1 MCGCSSRALV
11 RASRTN
17 RSASPGDGVSPRS
30 STFTATSWPR
40 SWSRTRNTAAN
51 PPSPRISPTVNF
63 LPRAFWRR
71 RRSVVRSSD
80 MADAKPRNL
89 RRVALG
95 TSGVVLAW
103 LFAVWPPPVWWRDH
117 WPRETA
123 MMREET
129 DWRTGGR
136 AVGGAQSARPA
147 VRPTDLENI
156 SPVLQ
161 RMVIIAED
169 SRFRSHV
176 GIDPAEIADALGV
189 DGAHGFW
196 SAIRAAWRHRDRL
209 RGASTITQQL
219 AKNLYLSSSRSP
231 IRKLKEAATA
241 LGLELALSKDR
252 ILELY
257 LNVAEWG
264 PGIWGI
270 DAASRAYFGVPAS
283 RLSAE
288 QAAELAATL
297 PHPRTSNP
305 TFRPERTLERRNLI
319 LARYRGVD
327 VYIPPEEETDSLP
340 IPLPAPVVPPAL
352 DSLRIDVPVDSL
364 EDSLT
369 DRRTDAQRRT
379 EDSVRDSLP

>member
-1 MCGCSSRALV
+1 DPERVDVRTGIHVLSGGLLGTHVMRGPDHHALRGELADGRLLRGLRDPEVGHEHVARAVEQDVVGLYIAVHDAVQVCVAQRVRHLPRDPGGIPQREALMLLEQLAERRSVEAAHDDVEDFVLV
-11 RASRTN
+11 ASDLVDRHDVGVLASRTN
-17 RSASPGDGVSPRS
+17 RSASPGDGVRPRS
-30 STFTATSWPR
+30 RTFTATSWPS

-51 PPSPRISPTVNF
+51 PPSPRTSPTVNF

-189 DGAHGFW
+189 DRAHGFW
-196 SAIRAAWRHRDRL
+196 SAVGAAWRHRDRL
-209 RGASTITQQL
+209 RGASTITQQV
-219 AKNLYLSSSRSP
+219 AKNLYLSSSRNP
-231 IRKLKEAATA
+231 IRK
-241 LGLELALSKDR
+241 
-252 ILELY
+252 
-257 LNVAEWG
+257 V
-264 PGIWGI
+264 
-270 DAASRAYFGVPAS
+270 
-283 RLSAE
+283 
-288 QAAELAATL
+288 
-297 PHPRTSNP
+297 
-305 TFRPERTLERRNLI
+305 
-319 LARYRGVD
+319 
-327 VYIPPEEETDSLP
+327 
-340 IPLPAPVVPPAL
+340 
-352 DSLRIDVPVDSL
+352 
-364 EDSLT
+364 
-369 DRRTDAQRRT
+369 
-379 EDSVRDSLP
+379 

>member
-30 STFTATSWPR
+30 STFTATSCPR
-40 SWSRTRNTAAN
+40 VRSRTRNTAAN
-51 PPSPRISPTVNF
+51 PPSPRTSPTVNF

-95 TSGVVLAW
+95 TAGVAFVW
-103 LFAVWPPPVWWRDH
+103 LLAVWPPPVWWRDH

-123 MMREET
+123 MMREMV
-129 DWRTGGR
+129 DGRTGGR
-136 AVGGAQSARPA
+136 ADGRSPSVLK
-147 VRPTDLENI
+147 DI

-161 RMVIIAED
+161 RMVIIAKD

-176 GIDPAEIADALGV
+176 GIDPAEIADALGM

-196 SAIRAAWRHRDRL
+196 SAVGAAWRHRDRL

-241 LGLELALSKDR
+241 LGLELVLSKDR

-305 TFRPERTLERRNLI
+305 TFRPDRMLGRRNLI

-327 VYIPPEEETDSLP
+327 VYIPPEEETDTIPVPAVLLP
-340 IPLPAPVVPPAL
+340 
-352 DSLRIDVPVDSL
+352 PVDSL
-364 EDSLT
+364 QIDSLAPVDSTQDSLT
-369 DRRTDAQRRT
+369 ARRTDTTDAQRT
-379 EDSVRDSLP
+379 TADSSRDSLP

>member
-1 MCGCSSRALV
+1 MPSVVSWLTDASCAAFAIPKSVTSTWPALSSRMLSGFT
-11 RASRTN
+11 SRCTMPW
-17 RSASPGDGVSPRS
+17 RCAWPSAS
-30 STFTATSWPR
+30 
-40 SWSRTRNTAAN
+40 AN
-51 PPSPRISPTVNF
+51 PPSPRTSPTVNC

-95 TSGVVLAW
+95 TTGLVLVW
-103 LFAVWPPPVWWRDH
+103 LFGVWPPPVWWRNH

-123 MMREET
+123 MMREQA
-129 DWRTGGR
+129 DCRSP
-136 AVGGAQSARPA
+136 SACPT
-147 VRPTDLENI
+147 VRPTDLQSI

-176 GIDPAEIADALGV
+176 GIDPAEVADALGV

-196 SAIRAAWRHRDRL
+196 SAIRAAWQHRDRL

-241 LGLELALSKDR
+241 LGLELVLSKDR

-327 VYIPPEEETDSLP
+327 VYIPPEEETDT
-340 IPLPAPVVPPAL
+340 IPVPTVLVP
-352 DSLRIDVPVDSL
+352 PVDSL
-364 EDSLT
+364 QIDSLPPVDSLQDSLT
-369 DRRTDAQRRT
+369 ARRIDAQGKP
-379 EDSVRDSLP
+379 DSGGPDSLP

>member
-1 MCGCSSRALV
+1 MWGCSSRALV

-17 RSASPGDGVSPRS
+17 RSASPGEGVRPRS
-30 STFTATSWPR
+30 RTFTATSWPR

-51 PPSPRISPTVNF
+51 PPSPRIFPTVNF

-89 RRVALG
+89 RRAALG
-95 TSGVVLAW
+95 TAGVVLVW
-103 LFAVWPPPVWWRDH
+103 LFAAWPPPVWWRDH

-123 MMREET
+123 MMRDAA

-136 AVGGAQSARPA
+136 AVGGSQSAPV
-147 VRPTDLENI
+147 VRPTDLEHI

-189 DGAHGFW
+189 AGAHGVR
-196 SAIRAAWRHRDRL
+196 SGGGAAWRHRDRL

-219 AKNLYLSSSRSP
+219 AKNLYLSSSRNP
-231 IRKLKEAATA
+231 IRKLKEAVLA
-241 LGLELALSKDR
+241 LRLELALSKDR

-257 LNVAEWG
+257 LNIAEWG
-264 PGIWGI
+264 PGIWGV
-270 DAASRAYFGVPAS
+270 DAASRAYFAVPAA
-283 RLSAE
+283 RLTEE

-297 PHPRTSNP
+297 QHPRTSNP
-305 TFRPERTLERRNLI
+305 TYRPKKTL
-319 LARYRGVD
+319 AHRG
-327 VYIPPEEETDSLP
+327 L
-340 IPLPAPVVPPAL
+340 
-352 DSLRIDVPVDSL
+352 
-364 EDSLT
+364 
-369 DRRTDAQRRT
+369 
-379 EDSVRDSLP
+379 